1 MCYGGMLISWIDRL
15 RSLEQCFG
23 NGVIDDAAALLAK
36 VYIALSTYMHDLRA
50 FSWMERLLCWLHVS
64 LVQ

>member
-1 MCYGGMLISWIDRL
+1 MVITWIDRL
-15 RSLEQCFG
+15 RSLEECFG

-36 VYIALSTYMHDLRA
+36 VCIIMFTYAHDLRA
-50 FSWMERLLCWLHVS
+50 VSLMERLLSWLHVS